1 MPVNSR
7 IQVRKGIASDWNSAN
22 PVLASGEPGYD
33 TTNSGLK
40 IGNGSLS
47 WSQLNYIGVLG
58 TGTTNFIAKFTANQN
73 LGNSLIFDNGTNVG
87 IGTDTPSYKLNV
99 NTSTDS
105 SNGLQIVNNSA
116 GTSSRSLLSLNNGT
130 YGAEISVGGAGFTNN
145 GFYRQNRLLISGPFI
160 TDYVTSQHVFHIG
173 GGGTGQSVSGSTQ
186 VGVWD
191 INALAVSNELRPTGG
206 IAGGTLVGSS
216 LSLKSTTAVGTT
228 DHIKLLVGNNGATE
242 AVRVINNGNVGIGTT
257 TPEYKLQVNGSF
269 GATTKSFRIDHPS
282 RPNYSLEY
290 GSLESPYHGV
300 RLTGRG
306 KVIKGVGTVTLPTY
320 LKDLIHDDENIN
332 IQITNIKHGK
342 TIYVDEIDLNN
353 DQFSVRADRAKSLG
367 DLEFFWV
374 FTGVRKDVDRLFVE
388 RKK

>member
-1 MPVNSR
+1 MAQLHVFNQTPSSSISEVARFGTSGTYDGNFRFLVGSTSDRGGELRYYEGNTEYSRVNFDVNR
-7 IQVRKGIASDWNSAN
+7 IDFITRGAYPINF
-22 PVLASGEPGYD
+22 L
-33 TTNSGLK
+33 TNN
-40 IGNGSLS
+40 NGSEG
-47 WSQLNYIGVLG
+47 N
-58 TGTTNFIAKFTANQN
+58 N
-73 LGNSLIFDNGTNVG
+73 LRMTITSDGNVG

-116 GTSSRSLLSLNNGT
+116 GTSARSLLSLNNGT

-191 INALAVSNELRPTGG
+191 INALAVYNELRPTGG

-257 TPEYKLQVNGSF
+257 TPEYKLQVNGS
-269 GATTKSFRIDHPS
+269 
-282 RPNYSLEY
+282 
-290 GSLESPYHGV
+290 V
-300 RLTGRG
+300 
-306 KVIKGVGTVTLPTY
+306 
-320 LKDLIHDDENIN
+320 NIN
-332 IQITNIKHGK
+332 GEITA
-342 TIYVDEIDLNN
+342 VID
-353 DQFSVRADRAKSLG
+353 G
-367 DLEFFWV
+367 G
-374 FTGVRKDVDRLFVE
+374 GVT
-388 RKK
+388 